1 MQEKT
6 KKHLVSYL
14 IIYLIVSG
22 LLLVLLWDIYSSLVS
37 GLLLV
42 LLFIILPH
50 RIYLLFKN
58 PKAENNIS
66 GKNIA
71 LILFASILCI
81 AGFFM
86 YLLNENLYWPGK
98 ILFVIGLTYIVS
110 AVRNTKN

>member
-22 LLLVLLWDIYSSLVS
+22 FLFGLWQDIYLASVN

-42 LLFIILPH
+42 VLFIVLPH

-66 GKNIA
+66 GKNIV
-71 LILFASILCI
+71 LILFASILCM

-86 YLLNENLYWPGK
+86 YLINENLFWPGK